1 MKHIFF
7 IVFFISGLA
16 LGQGSVGYVF
26 EDMPN
31 DSSYRENIR
40 FHSSFKPHIRLQSRL
55 PEGKKIRI
63 QALGDVL
70 GEVQSNNIGTVLGY
84 RANTGMELLSDLN
97 NKWHFRIA
105 GTFGINNRH
114 TFPKLTPHTDY
125 RPFYN
130 LDIRSRISYT
140 PNHIFNFQVGYDKNF
155 IGEGSRSLLLSDYG
169 NAYPFAKAR
178 LNFWRFEYSLLY
190 QFMYENFGNSRGN
203 KYMTSH
209 YLSFNAA
216 KWLNIGIFETVVF
229 QPKDTTL
236 NRGYDVEYLNPFVFY
251 RPQEYSLGSSD
262 NVLLG
267 VDLNVKL
274 KPVTIYAQ
282 LILDEFLLKEILKR
296 TKWWANKYGV
306 QLGVKGRFRTGAH
319 SFFWRTEGNMVRPYT
334 YGHLNELLVY
344 GNRRSALAH
353 PYGANFMEVLAEM
366 KWQHK
371 RWGAML
377 FYNYSV
383 RGKNKAG
390 WNYGGDI
397 YEPYIN
403 RPYEYGHFI
412 GQGGRIN
419 QSLLVLSGMYKITK
433 HGNLHVFLENH
444 FRYTANKNRL
454 SYQLFFGVR
463 SRLWNDYRNY

>member
-1 MKHIFF
+1 MKFLVYISLF
-7 IVFFISGLA
+7 ICLSA

-31 DSSYRENIR
+31 DTSYRENIR
-40 FHSSFKPHIRLQSRL
+40 FHSSFKPHIRLKSRL

-63 QALGDVL
+63 HALGDVL
-70 GEVQSNNIGTVLGY
+70 GKVDPAGSSTLLGY

-97 NKWHFRIA
+97 NKWHFRVA
-105 GTFGINNRH
+105 GTFGIQNEH
-114 TFPKLTPHTDY
+114 FIPSLFPHPDY
-125 RPFYN
+125 RPNYN

-140 PNHIFNFQVGYDKNF
+140 PNHIFNFQAGYDKNF
-155 IGEGSRSLLLSDYG
+155 IGEGNRSLLLSDYG
-169 NAYPFAKAR
+169 SAYPFALAR
-178 LNFWRFEYSLLY
+178 LNFWRFEYSIMY
-190 QFMYENFGNSRGN
+190 QFMRENLGSSRGN

-216 KWLNIGIFETVVF
+216 KWLNIGIFETVIF

-267 VDLNVKL
+267 VDLNIKL
-274 KPVTIYAQ
+274 KPVTIYSQ
-282 LILDEFLLKEILKR
+282 FILDEFLLKEILKR
-296 TKWWANKYGV
+296 SKWWANKYGV
-306 QLGVKGRFRTGAH
+306 QLGAKGRFKTGNHA
-319 SFFWRTEGNMVRPYT
+319 FFWRGEGNLVRPYT
-334 YGHLNELLVY
+334 YSHLNELLVY

-353 PYGANFMEVLAEM
+353 PYGSNFMEVLAEL

-377 FYNYSV
+377 FYNYSL
-383 RGKNKAG
+383 RGQSG
-390 WNYGGDI
+390 PGYNYGNDI

-412 GQGGRIN
+412 GQGGKIN

-444 FRYTANKNRL
+444 FRYTAQGNNL
-454 SYQLFFGVR
+454 NYQLFFGVR